1 MHLFEPGATALLLV
15 TIGVLLAVS
24 VIFSRASARFSMP
37 VVLIFLL
44 IGVAAGAQELG
55 GISFTNV
62 PFSFRLGIAAL
73 VLILFD
79 GGLNTPI
86 EAVRR
91 SWKPAGVLAS
101 VGVMGTCVVLA
112 LLAHLIGFSWPES
125 LLLAAIV
132 SSTDAAMVFSV
143 LRGSGLHLKKRV
155 GATLEVESGINDP
168 MAFMLTLIFTQNL
181 LATGSLNPWLVPLDI
196 AVQILVGLVS
206 GVLIGLGG
214 RRVMARL
221 RVASG
226 LYVAFTVALAFLA
239 FGIATLLHGSGFL
252 AVYVAGVVLGSGAL
266 PLRTG
271 LFRVHDAIA
280 WLCQITMFLVLGL
293 LVNTHALLEVAWAGL
308 GLGLA
313 LTFLARPIAVLVCM
327 LPFRYSTREVTYISW
342 VGLRGAVPIVLAMFP
357 LLAGAPGSE
366 RIFLVVFCIVVVST
380 ILPGS
385 TVAWATRRLGLQSQE
400 PPASPA
406 ILNIESR
413 HELKGELLSF
423 YVDDDL
429 AVTGA
434 RLADLALPEGTAVT
448 LLIRGLELVPPR
460 GSTVMLPGDHVYVV
474 CRPEDRGFVQLLFG
488 HPEED

>member
-1 MHLFEPGATALLLV
+1 MHLFEPNATALLLV
-15 TIGVLLAVS
+15 TAGVLLAIS

-44 IGVAAGAQELG
+44 IGMAAGAPELG

-62 PFSFRLGIAAL
+62 PFAFRLGTAAL

-79 GGLNTPI
+79 GGLNTPLD
-86 EAVRR
+86 AVRR
-91 SWKPAGVLAS
+91 VWKPAGVLAS
-101 VGVMGTCVVLA
+101 VGVIGTCLVLA
-112 LLAHLIGFSWPES
+112 LLAHLIGFSWPQA

-143 LRGSGLHLKKRV
+143 LRAGGLHLKKRV

-168 MAFMLTLIFTQNL
+168 MAFMLTIAFTQNL
-181 LATGSLNPWLVPLDI
+181 LATGSLDPWLAPLDI
-196 AVQILVGLVS
+196 LLQIAVGLLC

-214 RRVMARL
+214 RRILAQL

-239 FGIATLLHGSGFL
+239 FGIPTLLHGSGFL
-252 AVYVAGVVLGSGAL
+252 AVYTAGVVLGNGAL

-280 WLCQITMFLVLGL
+280 WLSQITMFLILGL
-293 LVNTHALLEVAWAGL
+293 LVDTHGLFDVGWAGL

-313 LTFLARPIAVLVCM
+313 LAFIARPIVVVLCL
-327 LPFRYSTREVTYISW
+327 LPFRYPPREVAYISW
-342 VGLRGAVPIVLAMFP
+342 VGLRGAVPIVLSTFP

-366 RIFLVVFCIVVVST
+366 RIFLVVFFIVVVST

-385 TVAWATRRLGLQSQE
+385 TVAWMTRWLGLETKE
-400 PPASPA
+400 PPTPPA
-406 ILNIESR
+406 VLNIESR
-413 HELKGELLSF
+413 QELTGELLSF
-423 YVDDDL
+423 YVDDEL
-429 AVTGA
+429 AVAGA
-434 RLADLALPEGTAVT
+434 RLVDLSLPDGTAVT
-448 LLIRGLELVPPR
+448 LLIRGLDLIPPR
-460 GSTVMLPGDHVYVV
+460 GSTVIMPGDHVYIV

>member
-1 MHLFEPGATALLLV
+1 MHLFEPNATALLLA
-15 TIGVLLAVS
+15 TAGVLLAIS

-44 IGVAAGAQELG
+44 IGMAAGAPELG

-62 PFSFRLGIAAL
+62 PFAFRLGTAAL

-79 GGLNTPI
+79 GGLNTPLD
-86 EAVRR
+86 AVRR
-91 SWKPAGVLAS
+91 VWKPAGVLAS
-101 VGVMGTCVVLA
+101 AGVIGTCLVLA
-112 LLAHLIGFSWPES
+112 FLAHLIGFSWPEA

-168 MAFMLTLIFTQNL
+168 MAFMLTLAFTQNL
-181 LATGSLNPWLVPLDI
+181 LATGSLDPWLAPLDI
-196 AVQILVGLVS
+196 LLQIAVGLLC

-214 RRVMARL
+214 RRILAQL

-239 FGIATLLHGSGFL
+239 FGIPTLVHGSGFL
-252 AVYVAGVVLGSGAL
+252 AVYTAGVVLGNGAL

-280 WLCQITMFLVLGL
+280 WLSQITMFLILGL
-293 LVNTHALLEVAWAGL
+293 LVDTHGLFDVGWAGL

-313 LTFLARPIAVLVCM
+313 LALIARPIVVVLCL
-327 LPFRYSTREVTYISW
+327 LPFRYPPKEVAYISW
-342 VGLRGAVPIVLAMFP
+342 VGLRGAVPIVLSTFP

-366 RIFLVVFCIVVVST
+366 RIFLVVFFIVVVST

-385 TVAWATRRLGLQSQE
+385 TVAWTTRWLGLETKE
-400 PPASPA
+400 PPTPPA
-406 ILNIESR
+406 VLNIESR
-413 HELKGELLSF
+413 QELTGELLSF
-423 YVDDDL
+423 YVDDEL

-434 RLADLALPEGTAVT
+434 RLADLSLPDGTAVT
-448 LLIRGLELVPPR
+448 LLIRGLDLIPPR
-460 GSTVMLPGDHVYVV
+460 GSTVIMPGDHVYIV

>member
-1 MHLFEPGATALLLV
+1 MHLFEPNATALLLA
-15 TIGVLLAVS
+15 TAGVLLAIS

-44 IGVAAGAQELG
+44 IGMAAGAPELG

-62 PFSFRLGIAAL
+62 PFAFRLGTAAL

-79 GGLNTPI
+79 GGLNTPLD
-86 EAVRR
+86 AVRR
-91 SWKPAGVLAS
+91 VWKPAGVLAS
-101 VGVMGTCVVLA
+101 AGVIGTCLVLA
-112 LLAHLIGFSWPES
+112 FLAHLIGFSWPEA

-168 MAFMLTLIFTQNL
+168 MAFMLTLAFTQNL
-181 LATGSLNPWLVPLDI
+181 LATGSLDPWLAPLDI
-196 AVQILVGLVS
+196 LLQIAVGLLC

-214 RRVMARL
+214 RRILAQL

-239 FGIATLLHGSGFL
+239 FGIPTLVHGSGFL
-252 AVYVAGVVLGSGAL
+252 AVYTAGVVLGNGAL

-280 WLCQITMFLVLGL
+280 WLSQITMFLILGL
-293 LVNTHALLEVAWAGL
+293 LVDTHGLFDVGWAGL

-313 LTFLARPIAVLVCM
+313 LALIARPIVVVLCL
-327 LPFRYSTREVTYISW
+327 LPFRYPPKEVAYISW
-342 VGLRGAVPIVLAMFP
+342 VGLRGAVPIVLSTFP

-366 RIFLVVFCIVVVST
+366 RIFLVVFFIVVVST

-385 TVAWATRRLGLQSQE
+385 TVAWTTRWLGLETKE
-400 PPASPA
+400 PPTPPA
-406 ILNIESR
+406 VLNIESR
-413 HELKGELLSF
+413 QELTGELLSF
-423 YVDDDL
+423 YVDDEL
-429 AVTGA
+429 AVAGA
-434 RLADLALPEGTAVT
+434 RIADLSLPDGTAVT
-448 LLIRGLELVPPR
+448 LLIRGLDLIPPR
-460 GSTVMLPGDHVYVV
+460 GSTVIMPGDHVYIV